1 MMEDWEFKYAIN
13 NRLQIPLAE
22 LSKEGI
28 VCRACKKPV
37 DKFGAHAHVC
47 PKLQGGRT
55 GRAKAHQRALRA
67 VAREAGLEVLPG
79 ESPADVYLDRKP
91 GGSEDKQVNRRF
103 DVGITL
109 TKQNTRTTEL
119 VDLKF
124 TATTKGGAAAKP
136 NEKPGD
142 AATVA
147 ELGKVQF
154 YNRTFQPHANGPKVA
169 IRGFAQETEGPL
181 GGYAKTL
188 LKACAKATPAHG
200 MPGQC
205 PEALR
210 YRYILERFSVLAQKS
225 SALALRHYLCKHG
238 PNAPAQNTP
247 EATDTPAD
255 EEEEE
260 EDDGVDG
267 AEAEDTP
274 LTGPPSDSGAE

>member
-1 MMEDWEFKYAIN
+1 MERTLTCA
-13 NRLQIPLAE
+13 P
-22 LSKEGI
+22 S
-28 VCRACKKPV
+28 CK
-37 DKFGAHAHVC
+37 
-47 PKLQGGRT
+47 
-55 GRAKAHQRALRA
+55 AKDHQRALRA
-67 VAREAGLEVLPG
+67 VARDAGLEVLPG
-79 ESPADVYLDRKP
+79 EPPADVYLDRKP
-91 GGSEDKQVNRRF
+91 GGSENKQVNRRF

-109 TKQNTRTTEL
+109 TEQNTRKIQL

-188 LKACAKATPAHG
+188 LKACAKATPAYG

-210 YRYILERFSVLAQKS
+210 YRYILERFSVLVQKS
-225 SALALRHYLCKHG
+225 TSKAAPSPCGTTCASTAPTHPPRSPLRPPIPPPTRRRRRRTTVWTGRRLRG
-238 PNAPAQNTP
+238 PLPVTRRRS
-247 EATDTPAD
+247 ECTTKF
-255 EEEEE
+255 
-260 EDDGVDG
+260 
-267 AEAEDTP
+267 
-274 LTGPPSDSGAE
+274 